1 MSGVQDIVCRWARK
15 RVVEPVKE
23 GRYGGWRGADGATF
37 LVDRGQHD
45 TSGFGRLV
53 LQHPDDGNEA
63 ITWRSDFRLATE
75 GKDVEV
81 EVEVRRIDEAD
92 ESLSNRS
99 NASRPRV
106 LKTLFEEFQC
116 SADSKRLTTESER
129 VSEQDSFSFVHDIL
143 INPTRRIPVVVI
155 VENYYGG
162 IFMDPNRLQSRLL
175 GLANVFTYDNGTARS
190 VNREISDRLGCWDGT
205 VRVYRPGCSLDDS
218 PRQNVYWTW
227 GRMNYMTV
235 RHDWEELVMEI
246 SDECLRHS
254 LPQAGQRLYDAVSL
268 QVSRAQS
275 ERLLGMIK
283 TAALDESTYQEL
295 LTDAAS
301 NIEDLRGQND
311 ELRQRQVG
319 LEGENDELRS
329 QVEQLGIA
337 LSYQEPEDSQLEDD
351 EIQPEFNSVYDVV
364 RHAATHLT
372 GMRFFSLAEQMARGS
387 EFPRPNDVYE
397 VLRRLDDCA
406 SERARNSLGKDV
418 QDWLS
423 ERGIEYS
430 PHESPTTMGKY
441 GDKRIFHDDVKKKRR
456 EMPAHIKI
464 GGGTGEH
471 NQLRIHLM
479 WDDSEEKWLI
489 GYIGRHLPTA
499 LG

>member
-1 MSGVQDIVCRWARK
+1 M
-15 RVVEPVKE
+15 
-23 GRYGGWRGADGATF
+23 
-37 LVDRGQHD
+37 
-45 TSGFGRLV
+45 
-53 LQHPDDGNEA
+53 
-63 ITWRSDFRLATE
+63 
-75 GKDVEV
+75 
-81 EVEVRRIDEAD
+81 
-92 ESLSNRS
+92 
-99 NASRPRV
+99 
-106 LKTLFEEFQC
+106 
-116 SADSKRLTTESER
+116 
-129 VSEQDSFSFVHDIL
+129 HDIL

-227 GRMNYMTV
+227 GRMNYMTA

-319 LEGENDELRS
+319 LEGENENCGRRWSNWGSLYPTKS
-329 QVEQLGIA
+329 Q
-337 LSYQEPEDSQLEDD
+337 
-351 EIQPEFNSVYDVV
+351 
-364 RHAATHLT
+364 
-372 GMRFFSLAEQMARGS
+372 
-387 EFPRPNDVYE
+387 
-397 VLRRLDDCA
+397 
-406 SERARNSLGKDV
+406 
-418 QDWLS
+418 
-423 ERGIEYS
+423 
-430 PHESPTTMGKY
+430 
-441 GDKRIFHDDVKKKRR
+441 RIR
-456 EMPAHIKI
+456 
-464 GGGTGEH
+464 
-471 NQLRIHLM
+471 
-479 WDDSEEKWLI
+479 
-489 GYIGRHLPTA
+489 
-499 LG
+499 